1 MDRAWRNSKGC
12 AYNTGEIRSVAAKIF
27 EKNMPICET
36 RGVQGSRID
45 KKKHAHMATVANNDL
60 TRGLRG
66 RIGKWFVFRM
76 VRGKTIVSHAPRKP
90 DPLKQSRA
98 QLQTRNTFREAA
110 AWAVRILLDPAKK
123 QYYADLAAAQA
134 LPNAYTAAVREY
146 MCGVAAKR
154 TDEQVVRSI
163 QANQEKDEQQHVSLV
178 SSRPQRTPA
187 PAMIESA
194 KQRISHRPNGIRF
207 NKKDTVIIEGDDV
220 WRMHQ
225 SLIHLCNKDPAL
237 N

>member
-1 MDRAWRNSKGC
+1 
-12 AYNTGEIRSVAAKIF
+12 
-27 EKNMPICET
+27 MPICET

-76 VRGKTIVSHAPRKP
+76 VSGKTIVSHAPRKP

-146 MCGVAAKR
+146 MSGVAAKR
-154 TDEQVVRSI
+154 TDEQLRHS
-163 QANQEKDEQQHVSLV
+163 EQTNNETDRMNNV
-178 SSRPQRTPA
+178 
-187 PAMIESA
+187 
-194 KQRISHRPNGIRF
+194 QRISFEPSPLQRTLSPCMSQSSERHISRSGKGIRF
-207 NKKDTVIIEGDDV
+207 KQNDTVAIESDDV

-225 SLIHLCNKDPAL
+225 SLIHLCNKDPAV